1 MLCCTGNP
9 AVVVV
14 VAVYARTLDEYTML
28 SPVRSLY
35 ATMRTHS
42 HLSTSYMYLRQGDV
56 DIDSIIETSRV
67 S

>member
-42 HLSTSYMYLRQGDV
+42 HLSTSFVRQGDV
-56 DIDSIIETSRV
+56 DIDGIIETSRV